1 VEGTGNGHYIPGR
14 PPVRFNPSVSLP
26 IEEGVGWLVGGGPC
40 RVCAQGSTATY
51 LESKSR
57 GRACAKL
64 FAIGCSW
71 ALAPSHPSS
80 TPFSCSH
87 HLIINALPSAARLSR
102 HPHRTHTY
110 ARTCSHMRAQT
121 LRFATD
127 IAAPSHTCPPWSAS
141 VHRALRH
148 LGRVGIC
155 HPRVVR
161 GVHKPTWSAS
171 AHRASGTWAAVRT

>member
-1 VEGTGNGHYIPGR
+1 VCVHKAHLLGEQVTWSRVHKAVRDWLFVGLGAQ
-14 PPVRFNPSVSLP
+14 PPIIDALLPS
-26 IEEGVGWLVGGGPC
+26 
-40 RVCAQGSTATY
+40 
-51 LESKSR
+51 
-57 GRACAKL
+57 
-64 FAIGCSW
+64 
-71 ALAPSHPSS
+71 
-80 TPFSCSH
+80 SH
-87 HLIINALPSAARLSR
+87 HLIVNALPSAARLSR

-171 AHRASGTWAAVRT
+171 AHRASGTWAAVRTWFTASQHSHLPVARR

>member
-1 VEGTGNGHYIPGR
+1 VDGCAYYVE
-14 PPVRFNPSVSLP
+14 
-26 IEEGVGWLVGGGPC
+26 
-40 RVCAQGSTATY
+40 Y

-71 ALAPSHPSS
+71 SLAPSHHRRPSPIIS
-80 TPFSCSH
+80 SSH
-87 HLIINALPSAARLSR
+87 HQRPPAILTARI
-102 HPHRTHTY
+102 RTHAL
-110 ARTCSHMRAQT
+110 ARTRAQT

-171 AHRASGTWAAVRT
+171 AHRASGTWAAVRTWFTASQHSHLPVARR

>member
-1 VEGTGNGHYIPGR
+1 VDGCAYYVE
-14 PPVRFNPSVSLP
+14 
-26 IEEGVGWLVGGGPC
+26 
-40 RVCAQGSTATY
+40 Y

-71 ALAPSHPSS
+71 SLAPSHPSS
-80 TPFSCSH
+80 TPFSH
-87 HLIINALPSAARLSR
+87 HLIINTLPSVAAILTARI
-102 HPHRTHTY
+102 RTHAHT
-110 ARTCSHMRAQT
+110 RTQT

-171 AHRASGTWAAVRT
+171 AHRASGTWAAVRTWFTASQHSHLPVARR